1 MKTHKSVLN
10 IIIIMLIALICLSS
24 ISYVHA
30 SSDPIENP
38 GFYEPTDTTGNNTK
52 FIEIGNIII
61 SVMQVLGT
69 VIAVVAMMVIG
80 IRYMFG
86 SLQDRANFKET
97 MIPYLIGAIMVF
109 AIPTILKIIFDLV
122 NSINLG

>member
-1 MKTHKSVLN
+1 MKTHKSLLN

-38 GFYEPTDTTGNNTK
+38 DFYAPKDTTGNNTK
-52 FIEIGNIII
+52 FIEIGNTII
-61 SVMQVLGT
+61 SIMQVLGT
-69 VIAVVAMMVIG
+69 VIAVVAIMVIG

-109 AIPTILKIIFDLV
+109 AIPTILKVIFDLV